1 MMRERVSGSRYIH
14 PALVEH
20 TSTLA
25 EALRNLGRQRATVFL
40 AVVLYNASPELIG
53 EKLQMHP
60 DRVRAAF
67 SRAASIL
74 RHPSSA
80 TELRHLV
87 YEADAFDA
95 GALVDDEMRTLIGEW
110 QLEEMFEPL
119 CATCA
124 RPMPVP
130 VVNTLQPRS
139 GRPRRYCSNACRQ
152 KAYRAR
158 RRR

>member
-1 MMRERVSGSRYIH
+1 MKRERVSGSRYIH

-25 EALRNLGRQRATVFL
+25 GALRNLDKQRATIFL

-53 EKLQMHP
+53 KQLQMPPH
-60 DRVRAAF
+60 RVRASF
-67 SRAASIL
+67 IKAASML

-80 TELRHLV
+80 IELQRLA
-87 YEADAFDA
+87 YEVGAFDA
-95 GALVDDEMRTLIGEW
+95 SALVDDELRTLIRQW
-110 QLEEMFEPL
+110 RLAAMFEAL
-119 CATCA
+119 CAACA
-124 RPMPVP
+124 RPIPVR
-130 VVNTLQPRS
+130 VVSILQPRP

-158 RRR
+158 RKR